1 MVKVLK
7 IVIVLLLWGHPLFAV
22 YFLRVLLRNAIRL
35 RSAYVIGWIRKCLEI
50 FGNLWNIP

>member
-1 MVKVLK
+1 MVKVLR

-22 YFLRVLLRNAIRL
+22 YCLRVLLRNAIRL